1 MKYLFLAFPVLHCCR
16 SSVKTCL
23 LSVSSNRWS
32 GVAAKRRSCC
42 VWSARGLGTT
52 VKMPCWWSSSW
63 HGRESVDQWR
73 TICTR
78 NSHGPSLNMAPPPA
92 AAAPSMKSEYFFIIF
107 FKWHYFYPTLYVYL
121 TSSLRSISTVVPVH
135 ARVWTQTPAE
145 LRFLSAAPGVCTSM
159 AVSLLAAKC
168 PASSACLE
176 TTGRRWGSHQL
187 RQILEEIIYY
197 SLSYLFLL
205 L

>member
-1 MKYLFLAFPVLHCCR
+1 MEQVIRRGSEEEKLLCLVRQRPGHYCENAVLVILILAWEGIRRPVADNLYQELTRSLFKYGSPTSRRCALNEEWVL
-16 SSVKTCL
+16 L
-23 LSVSSNRWS
+23 
-32 GVAAKRRSCC
+32 
-42 VWSARGLGTT
+42 
-52 VKMPCWWSSSW
+52 
-63 HGRESVDQWR
+63 
-73 TICTR
+73 
-78 NSHGPSLNMAPPPA
+78 
-92 AAAPSMKSEYFFIIF
+92 YFF